1 MLPYQEQYV
10 RNAEEISG
18 IWQFTASP
26 GVSFPDWYAE
36 RLRARDRLTFLKKE
50 NEALLEKHFY
60 PSLDSL
66 YEADEE
72 TLRSLEEF
80 GDRLM
85 DWKTNM
91 DCGVYVSIHDAL
103 LAMMRV
109 KRNRDGVIRE
119 LYKLGMGLYYL
130 NRIITGVEGRE
141 ADALLFYNEMVFT
154 EAASYLRYFED
165 LGDDTTRGYVIRC
178 LANITLCSHERKK
191 RIGISMRVLKILR
204 DENYRR
210 AAPGL
215 PWDVFIRRT
224 HQQMSTNR
232 SALNRSALTREE
244 IAAVL
249 DSCYEVF
256 RQEDGAANPSVRWLW
271 PYYDMEFSC
280 GYVGLEETMDRLERL
295 ISGTPWN
302 RYDVAGFYGSA
313 ELAIEYGKFLKQYP
327 ALAADPKRI
336 RFLDGAYRKM
346 MRILMTNPASSFD
359 DHLVYTISKVYT
371 DFYEVEGLISY
382 REVTERLMARYSGAH
397 YIRSR
402 MAGDMMKAFCRAIL
416 SKDPTFFDDIPFAAE
431 ERDSRIKEERL
442 LRFAEDC
449 GFYHDFGLFK
459 MNVERSEYIRPVLE
473 EENRRIRLHTVSG
486 YDDLRARVSTALFA
500 DTARGHHSS
509 YSGEGE
515 DPSGYVRKD
524 SPYRQMTD
532 VAALVSWI
540 MEGES
545 PIRERVRVMSS
556 KERSRFSPP
565 ALSYLSDQTLC
576 RELEEILTG
585 DGEGY
590 YCEIWQTLTEGESSW
605 PETTKSPV

>member
-10 RNAEEISG
+10 RNAEEIGG
-18 IWQFTASP
+18 IWQFTASA
-26 GVSFPDWYAE
+26 GISFADWYAE
-36 RLRARDRLTFLKKE
+36 RLRIRERLAFLKEE
-50 NEALLEKHFY
+50 NAALLNEHFY
-60 PSLDSL
+60 PSLDAL
-66 YEADEE
+66 YEADGE

-91 DCGVYVSIHDAL
+91 DCGVYVTIHDAL

-109 KRNRDGVIRE
+109 KRDRDGVIRE

-130 NRIITGVEGRE
+130 NRILAGVEGPD

-154 EAASYLRYFED
+154 EASSYLRYFDE

-178 LANITLCSHERKK
+178 LANITLCTRERKK
-191 RIGISMRVLKILR
+191 RIDISMRVLEILR

-232 SALNRSALTREE
+232 SALNRSGLTREE

-256 RQEDGAANPSVRWLW
+256 RQEEGAANPSVRWLW

-280 GYVGLEETMDRLERL
+280 GYVGLEETADRLERL

-302 RYDVAGFYGSA
+302 QYDMPGIYGNVD
-313 ELAIEYGKFLKQYP
+313 LAIEYAKFLKHYP
-327 ALAADPKRI
+327 ALARDPKRI

-346 MRILMTNPASSFD
+346 MRTLLTNPASAFD
-359 DHLVYTISKVYT
+359 DFLVHALGKVYT
-371 DFYEVEGLISY
+371 DFYEAEGLIPY
-382 REVTERLMARYSGAH
+382 REVTEKLMARYSGER

-402 MAGDMMKAFCRAIL
+402 TAGDLMKVFCRAIL
-416 SKDPTFFDDIPFAAE
+416 EKDPAFFDDIPFAAE
-431 ERDSRIKEERL
+431 ETDPARKEEKL
-442 LRFAEDC
+442 LRFAGEC

-459 MNVERSEYIRPVLE
+459 MNVERLEHTRPVFE
-473 EENRRIRLHTVSG
+473 SEARRIRLHTVSG
-486 YDDLRARVSTALFA
+486 YEDLLARPSTAMYA

-509 YSGEGE
+509 YAGDGE
-515 DPSGYVRKD
+515 DPSGYARME

-532 VAALVSWI
+532 VAALVSRL
-540 MEGES
+540 MEGEGGVREQVRAMT
-545 PIRERVRVMSS
+545 PRERN
-556 KERSRFSPP
+556 RFSPP
-565 ALSYLSDQTLC
+565 ALSYLSDPDLC
-576 RELEEILTG
+576 RELDRILTG
-585 DGEGY
+585 DGEAY
-590 YCEIWQTLTEGESSW
+590 YREIWRTLTETE
-605 PETTKSPV
+605 EE